1 MTQRPGSPA
10 QPATSTSGENGKPAA
25 SPEKKLSFNFRY
37 APWGDVLKLFA
48 EEAGLSLDLNV
59 MPPGT
64 FNYYDKNQYTPAEAL
79 DILNGYLLPKGY
91 CLLRRDDFLVCV
103 NIDDPIP
110 PSLIPNVSPHDLEQ
124 RGKNELMTVI
134 FPLEGVDVTQIATE
148 VNEIKGPQGKVVG
161 LKSTNSLL
169 VSDIGSNLL
178 RIRDMLAGV
187 TARGGPNDITF
198 KAYQVKHIDVIDA
211 EQIVRTLLGV
221 SPRVSNVSAETEARN
236 RTMMRGGGNP
246 QDRRNQQPTPQ
257 PSSPQQEKTPV
268 RVATDMRTN
277 QLLVTA
283 TLAQHLLVEQALK
296 TIDIDGDAGQ
306 FVPSSN
312 RPFLKVYQVTSSD
325 PREVTKTI
333 DSLMPGVV
341 VNEDTRNRKIHIQ
354 ATPDQHRQV
363 ETLIS
368 QMDGLGGD
376 RQMAVIPLSRLDPV
390 SVTTTLR
397 SMFAKDGEAAP
408 IIEPDYYGQQL
419 MIRASTEQIAQ
430 IRTLLNQLGEDG
442 QGRRGRADNSM
453 ARTVPLAGRDPAE
466 LLPLIQKMW
475 NANNE
480 TPIRIVTPPGTGNP
494 NRDRYTPPAREMA
507 PNVGPPQ
514 THVVPSTEIDSI
526 PTAALQKRRI
536 PLHLAAQTTERST
549 TGAPDSQPQH
559 PLLSDT
565 ADAPDNS
572 NSASTPST
580 GPGATPP
587 AVQRDRQENQDN
599 LDRMLDDYLDA
610 KPDNRRGAPPQRNAP
625 PNSSS
630 RGELNIVVMGDEL
643 FITSSDPEQLNQFE
657 ELLAQTMQAI
667 PPRVTWT
674 VFTLRVADATE
685 AANMLKLFFPGSSVS
700 ASSSS
705 TGGMMDSLSSGV
717 TSLGSSLRDLTG
729 LGAAGVSQTL
739 KIIPDNRQNALFV
752 SGPAALVR
760 EVEEM
765 LKVLDATDL
774 GGDSLRDKIARLIPV
789 QYASVDEVFTIVKD
803 TYKNYT
809 DPPRV
814 QENNNPFAMLAGGQ
828 RGGRGNEQGP
838 VAAPKLTVG
847 VDKSTSH
854 LVVWADDALFQ
865 EVKTLVESIDQAAQ
879 EARRTVR
886 VINLENTNSLV
897 VQGALGSL
905 MPQVKVSVTGSRQTS
920 APSSSTTSSP
930 SSSGNNN
937 TDQMRQLFDQRMRE
951 RMQGGGGSG
960 GFGGGRGGA
969 GGGRGG
975 FGGGAGGG
983 GRGGFGGGGRGGR

>member
-1 MTQRPGSPA
+1 
-10 QPATSTSGENGKPAA
+10 
-25 SPEKKLSFNFRY
+25 
-37 APWGDVLKLFA
+37 LFA

-59 MPPGT
+59 LPPGT
-64 FNYYDKNQYTPAEAL
+64 FNYYDNNQYTPAEAL

-110 PSLIPNVSPHDLEQ
+110 PSLIPNVSPNDLEQ

-178 RIRDMLAGV
+178 RIREMLAGV

-221 SPRVSNVSAETEARN
+221 APRVSNVSAETEARN
-236 RTMMRGGGNP
+236 RMMMRGGGDSR
-246 QDRRNQQPTPQ
+246 DRRSQQPSPQ
-257 PSSPQQEKTPV
+257 PSSQQEKSPV

-283 TLAQHLLVEQALK
+283 TLAQHLLVEQTLK
-296 TIDIDGDAGQ
+296 TIDIDGDASQ

-333 DSLMPGVV
+333 DSLMPGIV
-341 VNEDTRNRKIHIQ
+341 VNEDARNRKIHIQ

-363 ETLIS
+363 ETLIA
-368 QMDGLGGD
+368 QMDGMGGD

-390 SVTTTLR
+390 SVATTLR

-419 MIRASTEQIAQ
+419 MIRASTDQIAQ

-480 TPIRIVTPPGTGNP
+480 TPIRIVTPPGAGNST
-494 NRDRYTPPAREMA
+494 RDRDRARDRDTPPVRDSA
-507 PNVGPPQ
+507 PSIGPPQ
-514 THVVPSTEIDSI
+514 TQVIPSRKDDST
-526 PTAALQKRRI
+526 PAPALQKRGI
-536 PLHLAAQTTERST
+536 PLSLVTQTRQVAQAPQVTQAAERSPN
-549 TGAPDSQPQH
+549 GPADSQTETHQAPANQAPVNQAQH
-559 PLLSDT
+559 PLLSGT
-565 ADAPDNS
+565 ADVPANS
-572 NSASTPST
+572 SSASTPST
-580 GPGATPP
+580 GSAATTPSPTPP
-587 AVQRDRQENQDN
+587 NGPQSQSDIDQ
-599 LDRMLDDYLDA
+599 MLDDYLDG
-610 KPDNRRGAPPQRNAP
+610 KTGNRRGSSPSQRNAT

-630 RGELNIVVMGDEL
+630 KSELNIVVMGDEL

-700 ASSSS
+700 AASSS
-705 TGGMMDSLSSGV
+705 TGSMMDSLSSGV

-729 LGAAGVSQTL
+729 LGTSGVSQTL
-739 KIIPDNRQNALFV
+739 RIIPDNRQNALFV

-803 TYKNYT
+803 TYKNYI

-828 RGGRGNEQGP
+828 RGGRGNDQGP
-838 VAAPKLTVG
+838 VTAPKLTVG

-886 VINLENTNSLV
+886 VINLENTNSVV

-920 APSSSTTSSP
+920 SPASSTTSNP
-930 SSSGNNN
+930 SSSGNDNA
-937 TDQMRQLFDQRMRE
+937 DQMRQIFEQRMRE

-960 GFGGGRGGA
+960 RGFGGDRGSFGGGRGG
-969 GGGRGG
+969 
-975 FGGGAGGG
+975 FGG
-983 GRGGFGGGGRGGR
+983 GRGGFGGGGRGGRGG